1 MSNIQFNSSHYSTAI
16 NPVLH
21 LAKLYQNKSNVYG
34 YDAFYNEDMM
44 MTLSVNHGTISLNL
58 RPSGSLTDAI
68 SIELRFVKRDIG
80 EISNIHYYHPKNNK
94 DIQRTFLF
102 KQDDDNEIGFSSIVV
117 PNQIAGTIKLF
128 PIYPSV
134 EEHFQMSLVHPLF
147 EHSEYIGLSD
157 LYTKCSD
164 TISVP
169 YRISI
174 VSENDKVQ
182 EEVFDEFIKKAWTI
196 TALLSDLRE
205 EK

>member
-34 YDAFYNEDMM
+34 YNAFYNDDMM
-44 MTLSVNHGTISLNL
+44 MTLSVNHGTISMIL
-58 RPSGSLTDAI
+58 RPSGSLTDAFN
-68 SIELRFVKRDIG
+68 IELRFVKRDKNV
-80 EISNIHYYHPKNNK
+80 SSIHYYHPKNNK
-94 DIQRTFLF
+94 EIQRTFLF
-102 KQDDDNEIGFSSIVV
+102 KQEDDDEIGFSSISY
-117 PNQIAGTIKLF
+117 PHKTSGTIKLF

-174 VSENDKVQ
+174 VSENNKVQ
-182 EEVFDEFIKKAWTI
+182 EEVFDEFIKKTWAI